1 MNQFLEEQY
10 KNLGISREVYEFGE
24 KIEESLKERFAEID
38 ARAEYNQMKVIKA
51 MQENRVS
58 AECFNMS
65 SADMDIMILEGIRWK
80 KCTHPVF
87 RERMHWS
94 DHRLPVEPMRLHSL

>member
-58 AECFNMS
+58 AECF
-65 SADMDIMILEGIRWK
+65 DMDIMILEGIRWK
-80 KCTHPVF
+80 KCTLPVL

-94 DHRLPVEPMRLHSL
+94 DHRLPVEPTRLHSL